1 MNQAP
6 NKPGRKPQGFQQWP
20 TLLRPDQIEILRTTA
35 EDERGHYQGNA
46 LMRDVVD
53 FWIEHQTLF
62 LTWLA
67 KRSK

>member
-1 MNQAP
+1 MIHTP
-6 NKPGRKPQGFQQWP
+6 SKRGRKPLGFKQWP

-53 FWIEHQTLF
+53 FWIEHQSLF

-67 KRSK
+67 KRGK